1 MKKGLFWL
9 LCVYLCVLF
18 VGAELAAVAYVV
30 VQYLDGLLDVGWLQ
44 YLARKP
50 IHQYV
55 DRFRMV
61 GFFVL
66 LPYICKK
73 SGIRKKDLGLCFNL
87 KGYVASFCGGCSL
100 WVILSLVCISM
111 VGGVVLKEVQT
122 VSLVGIFFASLLLGV
137 LEEVIFR
144 GVVFEFFRKNYSK
157 QTSLYLLAL
166 LFAVLHFSM
175 CDPGNA
181 SNVFL
186 HAAQCACRSLVSI
199 STSIQWPYFVCLFL
213 LSCVLVQLRLK
224 FGSLWCS
231 IGFHQGLVF
240 VLMLLRKKYVFT
252 HCGSNFWGTG
262 HITDAWFS
270 VIVLICIF
278 VPLSCYRRT
287 HEKVS

>member
-1 MKKGLFWL
+1 M
-9 LCVYLCVLF
+9 
-18 VGAELAAVAYVV
+18 GAELAAVAYVV
-30 VQYLDGLLDVGWLQ
+30 VQYLNGLLDVGWLQ
-44 YLARKP
+44 YLAHKP
-50 IHQYV
+50 ICQYV

-73 SGIRKKDLGLCFNL
+73 SGIRKKDLGLCFSV
-87 KGYVASFCGGCSL
+87 KRYMVSFCGGFSL
-100 WVILSLVCISM
+100 WVILFVVCISM
-111 VGGVVLKEVQT
+111 VGGVVSKEVQT

-157 QTSLYLLAL
+157 QMSMYLLAL
-166 LFAVLHFSM
+166 LFAALHFSM
-175 CDPGNA
+175 CSPGDA
-181 SNVFL
+181 FNVFL

-199 STSIQWPYFVCLFL
+199 PAHVQWPYFMCLFL

-224 FGSLWCS
+224 FDSLWCS

-252 HCGSNFWGTG
+252 HYGNDFWGAG
-262 HITDAWFS
+262 YVTDAWFS
-270 VIVLICIF
+270 VIVLIFIF
-278 VPLSCYRRT
+278 ISLSCYRWM